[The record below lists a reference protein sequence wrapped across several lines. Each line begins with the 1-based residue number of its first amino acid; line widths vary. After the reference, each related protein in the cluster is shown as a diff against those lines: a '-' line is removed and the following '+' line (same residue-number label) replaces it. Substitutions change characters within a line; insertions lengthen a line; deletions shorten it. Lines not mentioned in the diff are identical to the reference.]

1 MACILNPSLAP
12 IKMHANERI
21 GQFQPLG
28 SQVPLPATA
37 QVSAVVPTPQNTALR
52 QMEQGIQG
60 LTETEKSKLHHLLEE
75 YTDIISASE
84 EDMGRTNVVRH
95 TINTGDANPVRQP
108 PRRLP
113 FHQRSM
119 VKQMLDDMFSKGI
132 IEPAAGP
139 WSSPIVLVPKKDGS
153 IRFCVDFRRLNSLTK
168 KDAQPLP
175 RIDDTLDTLSIVYLD
190 DIIIYSKTVEDH
202 FQKLREV
209 FKRLERAGL
218 KVKPSK
224 CSLMQ
229 KSVCYLGHVVSEGG
243 VATDTEKTNCVAEW
257 PVPAN
262 IKELCQFLG
271 LASYYRRFVK
281 NFARIAAPL
290 YQLTEKRKEWTWTK
304 ESEEAFA
311 TLKQRLTTLPVLSF
325 PRFNQE
331 FILDTDASSFGLGA
345 VLSQKVD
352 GRERG

>member
-1 MACILNPSLAP
+1 MSYDT
-12 IKMHANERI
+12 R
-21 GQFQPLG
+21 
-28 SQVPLPATA
+28 S
-37 QVSAVVPTPQNTALR
+37 
-52 QMEQGIQG
+52 
-60 LTETEKSKLHHLLEE
+60 
-75 YTDIISASE
+75 
-84 EDMGRTNVVRH
+84 
-95 TINTGDANPVRQP
+95 NTGDADPVRQP

-119 VKQMLDDMFSKGI
+119 VKQMLDDMLSKEV

-175 RIDDTLDTLSIVYLD
+175 RIDDTLDALSVARWFSTLDLASGYWQVEVDPADKEKTAFVYLN

-218 KVKPSK
+218 KVNPSK

-243 VATDTEKTNCVAEW
+243 MATDPEKTKCVAEW

-262 IKELCQFLG
+262 IKELRQFLG

-281 NFARIAAPL
+281 NFARIAAPCI
-290 YQLTEKRKEWTWTK
+290 
-304 ESEEAFA
+304 S
-311 TLKQRLTTLPVLSF
+311 
-325 PRFNQE
+325 
-331 FILDTDASSFGLGA
+331 
-345 VLSQKVD
+345 
-352 GRERG
+352 